1 MKKLNYFILLVATAV
16 SLEAKD
22 LKIAIVDLKVCA
34 ELSKMGKKEQE
45 GFEALRKQMESVL
58 GEKEKVLTD
67 LNTKLNDADY
77 LDSLTL
83 EAETELKRKF
93 RTLSQE
99 AAQLQQQY
107 MQMLQQ
113 ANFKVVQSLTDS
125 VTAASQTF
133 AKKEGYDLLL
143 NKEVAFY
150 SADNLDVSKQVVS
163 IMDVDYDAK
172 LKEESAQSLKG
183 SAPIAPK

>member
-1 MKKLNYFILLVATAV
+1 MMKHIVLILAAAV

-34 ELSKMGKKEQE
+34 ELSKLGKKEQE

-113 ANFKVVQSLTDS
+113 ANFKVVQNLTDS
-125 VTAASQTF
+125 VTTASQTL

-143 NKEVAFY
+143 NKEIAFY
-150 SADNLDVSKQVVS
+150 AADTLDISKQVVG

-172 LKEESAQSLKG
+172 QKEESAQSLKG
-183 SAPIAPK
+183 SVPITPK